1 MQDHR
6 REHRLLGRGRVRR
19 RLARGLDRHGLRAR
33 RVYGVPPSSRTRER
47 KTTPHSGMQNAS
59 TVGTF
64 FASLRYDERRS
75 FGQHILLDLTLVKAR
90 RRQTLAAV
98 RLRRYVHE
106 TTCTKRV
113 SGGI

>member
-6 REHRLLGRGRVRR
+6 REHRLRGRGRVRR

-33 RVYGVPPSSRTRER
+33 RIYGVPPSSRTRER

-75 FGQHILLDLTLVKAR
+75 FGR
-90 RRQTLAAV
+90 
-98 RLRRYVHE
+98 
-106 TTCTKRV
+106 
-113 SGGI
+113 SSF